1 MRGLCVVSGMFC
13 VPPRVFVSVVR
24 SKRSESLCLPKVAN
38 VRLHCDSFRRLS
50 DMSYGMSIQ
59 IARTPKDPRA
69 KMQIQKYFLGFSP
82 CELTADGPRSAYF
95 GVSAR
100 GWMDKGGK
108 WKGCRSHG
116 GVWGWFAL
124 ASRLKSLAPL
134 KPRVSVRANIFPTS
148 LFHRHSCR

>member
-95 GVSAR
+95 GGSAR
-100 GWMDKGGK
+100 GLMDRGGK
-108 WKGCRSHG
+108 WKGCDPTVPGVGCPWLHG
-116 GVWGWFAL
+116 
-124 ASRLKSLAPL
+124 R
-134 KPRVSVRANIFPTS
+134 KPSTCRGLQRHRQQVRF
-148 LFHRHSCR
+148 L